1 MADSS
6 KNQIKIRVG
15 KTKEERDEIEASLRS
30 IAFAVVGAS
39 RYGGNLSLLFESI
52 AKLPETDRLA
62 LTTILKNFL
71 K

>member
-6 KNQIKIRVG
+6 KHQIKIRVG
-15 KTKEERDEIEASLRS
+15 KTKEERDQIESSLRA
-30 IAFAVVGAS
+30 IALAVVGES

-52 AKLPETDRLA
+52 AVLPESDREA
-62 LTTILKNFL
+62 LITVLKNFL

>member
-6 KNQIKIRVG
+6 KHQIKIRVG
-15 KTKEERDEIEASLRS
+15 KTKEERDYIESSLRS
-30 IAFAVVGAS
+30 IALETVGES

-52 AKLPETDRLA
+52 ARVEEPDRQA
-62 LTTILKNFL
+62 LIIVLKNFL